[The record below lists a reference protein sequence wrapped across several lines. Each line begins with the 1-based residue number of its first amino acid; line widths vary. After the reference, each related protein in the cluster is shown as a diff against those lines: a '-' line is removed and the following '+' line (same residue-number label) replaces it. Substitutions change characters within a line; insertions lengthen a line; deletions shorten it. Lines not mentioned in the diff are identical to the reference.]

1 MTTKTTELT
10 QATKTMLVPDS
21 DRLAFRLMGP
31 EDVQTL
37 WLIDQDP
44 AVMKYLNG
52 GTPTSIEQV
61 NSTFIPRMEKYRNVK
76 KGWGIWQV
84 SDKESNEYLGWV
96 LIRPMAF
103 FTDSPNFKDLELGW
117 RFFQKSW
124 GKGYATEAAIAI
136 KNAVT
141 AHTEVTHVS
150 ALAVADN
157 LGSIGV
163 MKKMGMGFVRA
174 YLHKDPIGD
183 FDAVHYQMSVNHK
196 AD

>member
-1 MTTKTTELT
+1 MTIEISKTTD
-10 QATKTMLVPDS
+10 TMQIPDS
-21 DRLAFRLMGP
+21 ERLTFRLMGA
-31 EDVQTL
+31 EDAQAL
-37 WLIDQDP
+37 WQIDQDP
-44 AVMKYLNG
+44 TVMKYLNG
-52 GTPTSIEQV
+52 GTPSSMEQV
-61 NSTFIPRMEKYRNVK
+61 NTVFLPRMEKYRDNV

-103 FTDSPNFKDLELGW
+103 FTDSPNYKDLELGW
-117 RFFQKSW
+117 RFFQKAW

-136 KNAVT
+136 KDAIT
-141 AHTEVTHVS
+141 ANSDITHVS

-163 MKKMGMGFVRA
+163 MKKIGMSFVKA

-183 FDAVHYQMSVNHK
+183 FDAVHYQMSVNK
-196 AD
+196 

>member
-1 MTTKTTELT
+1 MHIQNSERLKFSL
-10 QATKTMLVPDS
+10 MDS
-21 DRLAFRLMGP
+21 DDIQA
-31 EDVQTL
+31 L
-37 WLIDQDP
+37 WQIDQDP

-52 GTPTSIEQV
+52 GTPTSMEQV
-61 NSTFIPRMEKYRNVK
+61 KAVFIPRMEKYRCSD

-84 SDKESNEYLGWV
+84 SDKQNDQYLGWV
-96 LIRPMAF
+96 LVRPMAF
-103 FTDSPNFKDLELGW
+103 FTQSPNYKDLELGW

-141 AHTEVTHVS
+141 KDTDVTYVS

-163 MKKMGMGFVRA
+163 MKKMGMAFVRA
-174 YLHKDPIGD
+174 YLHKDPLGD
-183 FDAVHYQMSVNHK
+183 FDAVHYQMPVNH
-196 AD
+196 